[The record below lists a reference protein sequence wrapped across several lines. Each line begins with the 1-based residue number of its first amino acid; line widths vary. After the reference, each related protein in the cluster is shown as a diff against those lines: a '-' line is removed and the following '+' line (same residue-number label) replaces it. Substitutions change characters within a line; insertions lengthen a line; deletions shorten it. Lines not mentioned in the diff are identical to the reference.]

1 MEVRMMANSEEENMF
16 KALGLGL
23 LAMFA
28 IALVGTLITHLL
40 GLW

>member
-1 MEVRMMANSEEENMF
+1 MANSEEENMF